1 MTAGPVIIIGG
12 GWAGLAAAVELAA
25 AAVPVH
31 LLEAAPQ
38 LGGRARSIQAHAM
51 ELDNGQHLLLGAYRE
66 TLRLLRRVGVHER
79 EVLARTPLHLA
90 VHRPQGMVELAA
102 PPLPAPLHLLW
113 ALWRGRGLSHEE
125 RRAALRFC
133 LSAYRSRFTVTPDIS
148 VAQLLAAQP
157 NSLIEVLWEPLCLA
171 TLNTPLRD
179 ASAALFLAVLRDAF
193 SRRRRDSDLLYPI
206 TPLGAVLPAPAR
218 RYIERHGGVVETRRR
233 VRALT
238 LAAAAV
244 TGVATDGGT
253 LSSGHVVVATAPRH
267 ARHLLA
273 AHPPLH
279 TANAQLAQLDDEPI
293 VTLYLRYP
301 PDTTLERTMVGM
313 SGTLTQWLFD
323 RGRLCG
329 AKGLMAAVISG
340 PGAHS
345 AMSNERLAAAV
356 AGEVADRYP
365 HWPAPLETLVIR
377 ERRATFRSSVGV
389 GAWRPNHATAVA
401 GLWLAGDYTDTGYPA
416 TLEGAVRSG
425 VQCARRI
432 IRQLG

>member
-1 MTAGPVIIIGG
+1 MSAGPVIIVGG

-25 AAVPVH
+25 AAIPVH

-38 LGGRARSIQAHAM
+38 LGGRARSIQSHAM

-66 TLRLLRRVGVHER
+66 TLQLLRRIGVNER
-79 EVLARTPLHLA
+79 EVLERTPLRLA
-90 VHRPQGMVELAA
+90 VHRSQGMTELAA

-125 RRAALRFC
+125 RRAAIRFC
-133 LSAYRSRFTVTPDIS
+133 LSAYRARFTATPDIS
-148 VAQLLAAQP
+148 VAQLLATQP
-157 NSLIEVLWEPLCLA
+157 RSLVEVLWEPLCLA

-179 ASAALFLAVLRDAF
+179 ASAALFLATLRDAF
-193 SRRRRDSDLLYPI
+193 SRRRRDSDMLYPI
-206 TPLGAVLPAPAR
+206 TTLGAVLPAPAQ
-218 RYIERHGGVVETRRR
+218 RYLERHGGVVETRRR
-233 VRALT
+233 VRMLT
-238 LAAAAV
+238 LEGAAV
-244 TGVATDGGT
+244 TGVTTDDGAIAAR
-253 LSSGHVVVATAPRH
+253 HVVVATAPYHTR
-267 ARHLLA
+267 RLLA

-279 TANAQLAQLDDEPI
+279 GVNAQLAQLDDEPI

-301 PDTTLERTMVGM
+301 PAATLERNMVGM
-313 SGTLTQWLFD
+313 SGTLIQWLFD

-329 AKGLMAAVISG
+329 EKGLMAAVISG
-340 PGAHS
+340 PGRHS
-345 AMSNERLAAAV
+345 AMTNEQLTAAV
-356 AGEVADRYP
+356 VREVADRYP
-365 HWPAPLETLVIR
+365 HWPAPRETLVIR

-389 GAWRPNHATAVA
+389 EALRPRHATAVT